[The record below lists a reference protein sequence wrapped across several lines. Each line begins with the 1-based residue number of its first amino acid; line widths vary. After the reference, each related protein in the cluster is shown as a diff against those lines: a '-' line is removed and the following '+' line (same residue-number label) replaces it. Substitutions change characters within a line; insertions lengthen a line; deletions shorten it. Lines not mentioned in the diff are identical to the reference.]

1 MATYFNSFRDI
12 SQRVT
17 LLSSNDVVTTGLMK
31 ITIEQVTSSD
41 RTLRIGEFCK
51 NSAKI
56 VYRGTALPWTG
67 QRIQI
72 ESILSGTASSLGY
85 YYVDKV
91 VYDGVKYTITAYD
104 CTPEMDD
111 LYDVTNGL
119 TNSQA
124 IVSAIMTTTGMT
136 MNSNALPAPNFPIKT
151 VPEGT
156 TNRQMLGYIY
166 GCEGN
171 NLRVNVSDGE
181 IHRYWYSTTTERNI
195 PRTAQYQNRLLQQL
209 TKVTISSLRTGTQD
223 NVIEMGSGFG
233 IEYWNPYMTANMAS
247 FIFNRVY
254 GKEYYVGEV
263 KYRGTPAYQ
272 AGNQATVE
280 LEDGTSAT
288 MYIMSQTYN
297 CDGGMNAVINSYGN
311 EKATAV
317 IRGGNV
323 DQKIQKAYTGL
334 QQALQEAMESLL
346 GQPNGYFSLLQDENG
361 NYIGWQITSTPGE
374 PEVTTKGWR
383 WTYGGLIWSE
393 DGFQSPGLAI
403 TNDGQIVG
411 ERITAGSIVFD
422 QLHSSLAQIVSFTNN
437 ISTLVN
443 QWMSFTEQD
452 GLLIGD
458 TNGSTIAQ
466 VKSDGFRILDANDT
480 TNELFSA
487 VANGGESV
495 VTATNLVAKNYL
507 ILQYENYT
515 GRFEPY
521 SGDTYD
527 TNQIGF
533 YFI

>member
-1 MATYFNSFRDI
+1 M
-12 SQRVT
+12 
-17 LLSSNDVVTTGLMK
+17 
-31 ITIEQVTSSD
+31 
-41 RTLRIGEFCK
+41 
-51 NSAKI
+51 
-56 VYRGTALPWTG
+56 
-67 QRIQI
+67 
-72 ESILSGTASSLGY
+72 SGTASSLGY

-104 CTPEMDD
+104 CTPEMDE

-124 IVSAIMTTTGMT
+124 IVSAIATATGMT

-181 IHRYWYSTTTERNI
+181 IHRYWYSTTTARNI

-247 FIFNRVY
+247 FIFSRIY

-288 MYIMSQTYN
+288 MYIMAQTYN

-311 EKATAV
+311 EQATAV

-323 DQKIQKAYTGL
+323 DQKIQKAYTGFL
-334 QQALQEAMESLL
+334 DALAEATEFLHG
-346 GQPNGYFSLLQDENG
+346 GQNGYYSVLQDENG
-361 NYIGWQITSTPGE
+361 QYIGWQITDTPGE
-374 PEVTTKGWR
+374 PTATTKGWR
-383 WTYGGLIWSE
+383 WTYNGLQWSE
-393 DGFQSPGLAI
+393 DGFQTVSSAAI
-403 TNDGQIVG
+403 TSEGHILGEYITGRYITFDNLMSSNDPQNPDLFESVDSLMKTEGNTNQWFH
-411 ERITAGSIVFD
+411 FD
-422 QLHSSLAQIVSFTNN
+422 QVK
-437 ISTLVN
+437 
-443 QWMSFTEQD
+443 
-452 GLLIGD
+452 GLLIGNSKD
-458 TNGSTIAQ
+458 AEKKTVASMAG
-466 VKSDGFRILDANDT
+466 DGFRVL
-480 TNELFSA
+480 SA
-487 VANGGESV
+487 DQTKVLLSAIATSDSESQV
-495 VTATNLVAKNYL
+495 EATNLVAKNYL